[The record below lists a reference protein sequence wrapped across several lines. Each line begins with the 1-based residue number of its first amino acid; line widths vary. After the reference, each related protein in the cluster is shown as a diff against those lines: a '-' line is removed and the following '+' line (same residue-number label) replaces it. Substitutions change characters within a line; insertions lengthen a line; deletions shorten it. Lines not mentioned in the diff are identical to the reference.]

1 MIISVHATTS
11 LSGTVIL
18 ICIISGYLRPYQPA
32 LALADY
38 KLYYICGI
46 TITALIVWASV
57 PLPHGVTYADF
68 ELPDLFF
75 QLHQPVD
82 IPPIKLVPQSTLTL
96 FHLEEACSPSLA
108 RQPLARVH
116 GCGSP
121 GLPGSSAE
129 RRHPYPKPSQCHRGP
144 PRARSAFSVNHPC
157 EGSARQGP
165 SVNSPSF
172 A

>member
-1 MIISVHATTS
+1 MLAVRFWPLLVVSKGRSSHSFVGRGLIDSVYIAERYMIISVHATTC

-18 ICIISGYLRPYQPA
+18 ICIIRGYLRPYQPA

-38 KLYYICGI
+38 KSYYICVI

-82 IPPIKLVPQSTLTL
+82 IPPVKL
-96 FHLEEACSPSLA
+96 F
-108 RQPLARVH
+108 
-116 GCGSP
+116 
-121 GLPGSSAE
+121 SSFNT
-129 RRHPYPKPSQCHRGP
+129 YS
-144 PRARSAFSVNHPC
+144 FS
-157 EGSARQGP
+157 S
-165 SVNSPSF
+165 
-172 A
+172 